1 MNKTEKHD
9 THYLNTKSKNRDD
22 GNITYTCIKEST
34 DWFVV
39 ADGECRVADV
49 GPLFD
54 LSSLVEDS
62 ITPGGRTMLLTENN
76 INTFTYMYGLLKFVF
91 LVN

>member
-1 MNKTEKHD
+1 M
-9 THYLNTKSKNRDD
+9 NTKSKNRDN

-39 ADGECRVADV
+39 TDGECRVAGV
-49 GPLFD
+49 GPLSD

-62 ITPGGRTMLLTENN
+62 VTPGGRTMLLTENN
-76 INTFTYMYGLLKFVF
+76 IKTFTYMYGLLKFAI